1 MAKTNLDAKLSSC
14 NRKIASNKSKHLLVK
29 NELEK
34 LKTFYSIYFR
44 GKSHFEED
52 GTQNYLVVQPMYRY
66 FKVIAGV
73 GNGNYIYYWKSKGL
87 SDEKINYIKT
97 SDCGI
102 APYLRCYNINKI
114 RVGFDGSCLNKDQSI
129 LPFKG
134 IVNIHIVYEIANTF
148 NISVFPAPENC
159 LFGAV
164 KLNKNADIDKYRY
177 SGYRIGFNRYET
189 FSFPDTGLGRNVM
202 IFGVGMSS

>member
-87 SDEKINYIKT
+87 SD
-97 SDCGI
+97 
-102 APYLRCYNINKI
+102 
-114 RVGFDGSCLNKDQSI
+114 
-129 LPFKG
+129 
-134 IVNIHIVYEIANTF
+134 
-148 NISVFPAPENC
+148 
-159 LFGAV
+159 
-164 KLNKNADIDKYRY
+164 
-177 SGYRIGFNRYET
+177 
-189 FSFPDTGLGRNVM
+189 
-202 IFGVGMSS
+202 

>member
-1 MAKTNLDAKLSSC
+1 MAKTNFDAKLSSL
-14 NRKIASNKSKHLLVK
+14 NWKIASNKSKHLLVK

-87 SDEKINYIKT
+87 SD
-97 SDCGI
+97 
-102 APYLRCYNINKI
+102 
-114 RVGFDGSCLNKDQSI
+114 
-129 LPFKG
+129 
-134 IVNIHIVYEIANTF
+134 
-148 NISVFPAPENC
+148 
-159 LFGAV
+159 
-164 KLNKNADIDKYRY
+164 
-177 SGYRIGFNRYET
+177 
-189 FSFPDTGLGRNVM
+189 
-202 IFGVGMSS
+202 

>member
-66 FKVIAGV
+66 
-73 GNGNYIYYWKSKGL
+73 
-87 SDEKINYIKT
+87 
-97 SDCGI
+97 CGI

>member
-1 MAKTNLDAKLSSC
+1 MVVKKNFDAKLSSL

-34 LKTFYSIYFR
+34 LKTFYSIDFR

-66 FKVIAGV
+66 FKVITGV

-87 SDEKINYIKT
+87 SDEKINSIKT

-102 APYLRCYNINKI
+102 NPYLSCYNINKI
-114 RVGFDGSCLNKDQSI
+114 RVRFDGSCLNEDQSI

-134 IVNIHIVYEIANTF
+134 IVNIHIVYEIGNTF
-148 NISVFPAPENC
+148 NISVFPALEHY
-159 LFGAV
+159 LEL
-164 KLNKNADIDKYRY
+164 LNSIKTLILTNIDILAIELDLLDMKV
-177 SGYRIGFNRYET
+177 
-189 FSFPDTGLGRNVM
+189 FPFLTLD
-202 IFGVGMSS
+202 

>member
-1 MAKTNLDAKLSSC
+1 MAKNFFDAKLSSL
-14 NRKIASNKSKHLLVK
+14 NRNIASNKSKHLLVK

-34 LKTFYSIYFR
+34 LKTFYSIDFR

-66 FKVIAGV
+66 FKVITGV

-87 SDEKINYIKT
+87 SDEKINSIKT

-102 APYLRCYNINKI
+102 TPYLSCYNINKI
-114 RVGFDGSCLNKDQSI
+114 RVGFDESCLNEDQSI

-134 IVNIHIVYEIANTF
+134 IVNIHIVYEIGNTF
-148 NISVFPAPENC
+148 NISVFPALEHY
-159 LFGAV
+159 LEL
-164 KLNKNADIDKYRY
+164 LN
-177 SGYRIGFNRYET
+177 
-189 FSFPDTGLGRNVM
+189 
-202 IFGVGMSS
+202 